1 MANTPLAWNE
11 AEDEAREQLSVLK
24 QRGRPKDEVARAE
37 RILRHVEHARETL
50 DAIRTAAHGGL
61 YCRSSIDKCSRA
73 VAVAR
78 YRDRPSYDD

>member
-11 AEDEAREQLSVLK
+11 ADDLAHELLRDLK
-24 QRGRPKDEVARAE
+24 ALDLPPRVVAKAE
-37 RILRHVEHARETL
+37 RLQHHVEHARETL

-78 YRDRPSYDD
+78 YRDRPGFDD